1 MKSYTPYK
9 KSVKRYIT
17 QSIDKL
23 FGTTEFAKATRNV
36 LRKKTTG
43 VSEFSGKGSG
53 LIKGDTVTILEVK
66 ASDIRG
72 IYLVSAI
79 EAVGG
84 TGFKTVEFG
93 VSPPSTNNPV
103 TPHGNGLLKSY
114 TGGTSAAQYKVSYD
128 EPTDTIRLYLE
139 NEIVANVNDVYD
151 YTYKITVFY
160 K

>member
-1 MKSYTPYK
+1 MKNYTPYK

-23 FGTTEFAKATRNV
+23 FGTTEFAKSTRNV

-43 VSEFSGKGSG
+43 VSEFSGKGGG
-53 LIKGDTVTILEVK
+53 LIKGDTVTIFEVK

-72 IYLVSAI
+72 IYLLSGI

-84 TGFKTVEFG
+84 TGFKTVDFA
-93 VSPPSTNNPV
+93 VSPPSTGAPTTLGTNSL
-103 TPHGNGLLKSY
+103 GKSF
-114 TGGTSAAQYKVSYD
+114 TGGTSNAKYKASYD
-128 EPTDTIRLYLE
+128 EPTDTITVYLE
-139 NEIVANVNDVYD
+139 NETSGNANDVYD
-151 YTYKITVFY
+151 YTYKVTVFY

>member
-23 FGTTEFAKATRNV
+23 FGTTEFDKSTRNV

-43 VSEFSGKGSG
+43 VSEFTGKGSG
-53 LIKGDTVTILEVK
+53 LIEGDTVTIFEVR

-72 IYLVSAI
+72 IYLLSGI
-79 EAVGG
+79 EAVGNL
-84 TGFKTVEFG
+84 GFKTVEFS
-93 VSPPSTNNPV
+93 VSPPAANAPATLG
-103 TPHGNGLLKSY
+103 TNGLGK
-114 TGGTSAAQYKVSYD
+114 SAAGATPNAVYKASYD
-128 EPTDTIRLYLE
+128 EPTDTIRIYLE
-139 NEIVANVNDVYD
+139 NQASSNATQVYD
-151 YTYKITVFY
+151 YSYKMTVFY